1 MAKNWAVV
9 IGINDYNPLNFTPL
23 RYARHDAKTVN
34 AFFEKMRFDQVY
46 LFTDDSPPI
55 ALPNGIHIP
64 SDPTYGNLVTFLE
77 DRFKPGVLSAGDNC
91 WFFFAGHG
99 ERHADK
105 DYLMPRDANSRGTK
119 VISGLQVNEVR
130 EWLTRSGAGTVIMLL
145 DACRSEGSRSGRGID
160 PTEQNGVITISSCNP
175 TEKAWEIKELEQ
187 GVFTYALLEALELP
201 GERSCATVER
211 LGTYLKQRVPELCH
225 RYGKPTQTPRIGVDP
240 IEKQHFILMPQ
251 FARQADIDLMKAKG
265 FQLAFRGNLQLAE
278 QMFLRANVAARGLD
292 NEILDSL
299 FRVRQQM
306 QGMQTSSVVS
316 APSTETSTGRSP
328 NTAETISISEVA
340 EENVSASPSSKLE
353 TFDFDVV
360 IVNAQ
365 GQEISRRQKK
375 AQYFAEILGDGV
387 CMDMIQIPG
396 GEFLM
401 GSPKVEGYDDEKPQ
415 HWVTVPSF
423 FMGKLPVRQIQ
434 WRIVAGFPKINIDLD
449 PDPSRFKGANRPVET
464 VSCHEAVEFCQR
476 LSQYTG
482 NSYRLPSEAEWEYA
496 CRAGTET
503 PFHFGKTIT
512 TDLANYRGTNLEYQS
527 KTYLGHY
534 GSGPKGVYREETTVV
549 GQFPA
554 NDFGLS
560 DMHGNVWEWCLDH
573 WHENYQGAPT
583 NGSAWIA
590 DGEESRRSLRGG
602 SWSSSPRYCRS
613 AVRDHDHPD
622 ERNDRLGFRVVWCAA
637 RTLLPFVL

>member
-23 RYARHDAKTVN
+23 RYARHDAKTVK

-105 DYLMPRDANSRGTK
+105 DYLMPRDGNSRGTK
-119 VISGLQVNEVR
+119 EIVGLQVNKVR

-265 FQLAFRGNLQLAE
+265 FQLAFKGKLQLAE

-306 QGMQTSSVVS
+306 QGMETSSVAS
-316 APSTETSTGRSP
+316 TSITETSTGRSP
-328 NTAETISISEVA
+328 NTAETISVSEVA
-340 EENVSASPSSKLE
+340 EGNVSASPSPKLE

-360 IVNAQ
+360 IVNTQ
-365 GQEISRRQKK
+365 GQEISREQKQ
-375 AQYFAEILGDGV
+375 AQYFTEILSDSV
-387 CMDMIQIPG
+387 CMDMVQIPG
-396 GEFLM
+396 GKFLM
-401 GSPKVEGYDDEKPQ
+401 GSPENEGLKYEKPQ

-423 FMGKLPVRQIQ
+423 FMGKFPVRQIQ
-434 WRIVAGFPKINIDLD
+434 WRIVAGFPKVNIDLD
-449 PDPSRFKGANRPVET
+449 PAPSNFKGANRPVEN
-464 VSCHEAVEFCQR
+464 VSWHEAVEFCQR
-476 LSQYTG
+476 LSRHAQKA
-482 NSYRLPSEAEWEYA
+482 YRLPSEAEWEYA

-503 PFHFGKTIT
+503 PFYFGETII
-512 TDLANYRGTNLEYQS
+512 TDLANYRGTDWDFQGT
-527 KTYLGHY
+527 TYPGNY
-534 GSGPKGVYREETTVV
+534 GSGPKGIFREETTVV

-554 NDFGLS
+554 NAFGLF
-560 DMHGNVWEWCLDH
+560 DMHGNVWEWCLDY
-573 WHENYQGAPT
+573 WHENYQGALVD
-583 NGSAWIA
+583 GSAWIKGG
-590 DGEESRRSLRGG
+590 DESQKLLRGG
-602 SWSSSPRYCRS
+602 SWVNAPRNCRS
-613 AVRDHDHPD
+613 AD
-622 ERNDRLGFRVVWCAA
+622 RNWDDADYRLNVVGFRVVWCAA
-637 RTLLPFVL
+637 RTL